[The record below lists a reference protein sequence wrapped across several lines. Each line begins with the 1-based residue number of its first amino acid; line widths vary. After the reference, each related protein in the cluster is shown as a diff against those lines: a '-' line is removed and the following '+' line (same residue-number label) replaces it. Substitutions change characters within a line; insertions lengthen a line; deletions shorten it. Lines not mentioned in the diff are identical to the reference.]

1 MRSKPLV
8 IGISGGSGSGKTAL
22 ADALRDAL
30 LPRVSVCLSQDRYY
44 RSLVGDPAYHNFDH
58 PDSLD
63 WELFAAQLERLRGG
77 QTVEVPDYCFV
88 THRRVGCTPMSAAE
102 ALILEGTLILSRPEI
117 GNQLDL
123 AVYIDIEPD
132 IRVLRRLV
140 RDVKERGRTVDSVVG
155 QYLGS
160 VRPMHAQF
168 VAPSRDRAD
177 LVLTEGSVGEWTR
190 LVLDW
195 IKRRHRQPT
204 GPKSGG
210 F

>member
-1 MRSKPLV
+1 MLSKPLV

-44 RSLVGDPAYHNFDH
+44 RSLAGDPACHNFDH

-63 WELFAAQLERLRGG
+63 WKLFAAQLEQLRRG
-77 QTVEVPDYCFV
+77 QAVEVPDYCFV
-88 THRRVGCTPMSAAE
+88 SHRRIGSRPMSPAE
-102 ALILEGTLILSRPEI
+102 ILILEGTLILSRPEI
-117 GNQLDL
+117 ANQLDL

-132 IRVLRRLV
+132 IRVLRRLL
-140 RDVKERGRTVDSVVG
+140 RDLKERGRTADSVVE

-168 VAPSRDRAD
+168 VAPSRERAHM
-177 LVLTEGSVGEWTR
+177 VLGEGSVDEWTR

-195 IKRRHRQPT
+195 IKRHHR
-204 GPKSGG
+204 
-210 F
+210 